1 MSNTKEWMLNET
13 DNASAERRYVA
24 HLPVVILLDTS
35 GSMKGES
42 IRLLNEAMAKFRDEV
57 MCVPET
63 RARMD
68 IAVIAYNSTPELVTN
83 FTDLDSWQPTTLT
96 AGGCTD
102 TAEAMQLAMDCI
114 DEYRGRQSEAGIQVY
129 RPILVHISDG
139 ASTSSEED
147 TQRALDR
154 VHARMRATGGTNKLK
169 MWNFSTCDNETC
181 LRQLMAYSPFTVK
194 VQDRCYKDV
203 FNWLAKSFVIISS
216 STLVMGA
223 NGQLVEEQQTPP
235 PMPEGMS
242 LVKLFNA

>member
-1 MSNTKEWMLNET
+1 MRNTNEWMLNET
-13 DNASAERRYVA
+13 GNDSAERRYVT
-24 HLPVVILLDTS
+24 HLPVVVLLDTS
-35 GSMKGES
+35 GSMRGES

-57 MCVPET
+57 MRVPET

-102 TAEAMQLAMDCI
+102 TAEAMQYAMDCI
-114 DEYRGRQSEAGIQVY
+114 DEYRGRQSEAGVQVY

-169 MWNFSTCDNETC
+169 MWNFSTCDNEIC
-181 LRQLMAYSPFTVK
+181 LRQLKAYSPFTVK
-194 VQDRCYKDV
+194 VQDRCYEDV
-203 FNWLAKSFVIISS
+203 FNWLAKSFEIISS

-223 NGQLVEEQQTPP
+223 DGQLMEEKLTPP
-235 PMPEGMS
+235 PLPEGMS
-242 LVKLFNA
+242 LVDLFND

>member
-1 MSNTKEWMLNET
+1 MRNTNEWMPNEI

-24 HLPVVILLDTS
+24 HLPVLFELDTS
-35 GSMKGES
+35 GSMEGES

-57 MCVPET
+57 IRVPEA
-63 RARMD
+63 RARID

-114 DEYRGRQSEAGIQVY
+114 DEYRSHQSEAGVKVY

-147 TQRALDR
+147 TQRVLDR

-216 STLVMGA
+216 STLAIGA
-223 NGQLVEEQQTPP
+223 DGQLMEEQLTPP
-235 PMPEGMS
+235 PLPEGMT
-242 LVKLFNA
+242 LMDQFNA

>member
-1 MSNTKEWMLNET
+1 MRNTEEWMLNET
-13 DNASAERRYVA
+13 GNAGAERRCVA

-57 MCVPET
+57 IRVPEA
-63 RARMD
+63 RARID
-68 IAVIAYNSTPELVTN
+68 IAVIAYNSTPKLITN

-114 DEYRGRQSEAGIQVY
+114 DEYRSRQSEAGIQVY

>member
-1 MSNTKEWMLNET
+1 MRNTEEWMLNET
-13 DNASAERRYVA
+13 GNAGAERRCVA
-24 HLPVVILLDTS
+24 HLPVVVLLDTS

-68 IAVIAYNSTPELVTN
+68 IAVIAYNSTPKLITN

-223 NGQLVEEQQTPP
+223 NGQLMEEQQTPP
-235 PMPEGMS
+235 PMPKDMS

>member
-1 MSNTKEWMLNET
+1 MRNTNEWMPNEI
-13 DNASAERRYVA
+13 DNASAARRYVA
-24 HLPVVILLDTS
+24 HLPVLFELDTS
-35 GSMKGES
+35 GSMEGES

-57 MCVPET
+57 IRVPEAH
-63 RARMD
+63 ARMD

-114 DEYRGRQSEAGIQVY
+114 DEYRVNQNKAGIQVY

-181 LRQLMAYSPFTVK
+181 LRQLKEYSPFTVK
-194 VQDRCYKDV
+194 VQDRCYEDV
-203 FNWLAKSFVIISS
+203 FNWLAESFVIISS

-223 NGQLVEEQQTPP
+223 DGQLMEEKLTPP
-235 PMPEGMS
+235 PLPEGMS
-242 LVKLFNA
+242 LVDLFND

>member
-1 MSNTKEWMLNET
+1 MRNTKEWMPNEI
-13 DNASAERRYVA
+13 DNASAARRYVP
-24 HLPVVILLDTS
+24 HLPVLFALDTS
-35 GSMKGES
+35 GSMEGES

-57 MCVPET
+57 IRVPEA

-114 DEYRGRQSEAGIQVY
+114 DEYRVNQNKAGIQVY

-203 FNWLAKSFVIISS
+203 FNWLAKSFEIISS

-223 NGQLVEEQQTPP
+223 DGQLMEEKLTPP
-235 PMPEGMS
+235 PLPEGMA
-242 LVKLFNA
+242 LVDLFNG

>member
-1 MSNTKEWMLNET
+1 MRNTEEWMLNET
-13 DNASAERRYVA
+13 GNAGAERRYA
-24 HLPVVILLDTS
+24 THLPVLFELDTS
-35 GSMKGES
+35 GSMEGES

-57 MCVPET
+57 IRVPEA
-63 RARMD
+63 RARID
-68 IAVIAYNSTPELVTN
+68 IAVIAYNSTPKLITN

-114 DEYRGRQSEAGIQVY
+114 DEYRVKQNTAGIKVY

-203 FNWLAKSFVIISS
+203 FNWLAESFVIISS
-216 STLVMGA
+216 STLVVGA
-223 NGQLVEEQQTPP
+223 DGQLEEEQQTPP
-235 PMPEGMS
+235 PLPKGMS

>member
-1 MSNTKEWMLNET
+1 MRNTNEWMPNET
-13 DNASAERRYVA
+13 GNAGAERRYVT
-24 HLPVVILLDTS
+24 HLPVVVLLDIS

-42 IRLLNEAMAKFRDEV
+42 IRLLNEAMGKFRDEV
-57 MCVPET
+57 IRVPET

-68 IAVIAYNSTPELVTN
+68 IAVIAYSSTPELVMN

-102 TAEAMQLAMDCI
+102 TAEAMQYAMDCI
-114 DEYRGRQSEAGIQVY
+114 DEYRGRQSEAGVQVY

-203 FNWLAKSFVIISS
+203 FNWLAESFVIISS
-216 STLVMGA
+216 STLVVGA
-223 NGQLVEEQQTPP
+223 DGQLEEEQQTPP
-235 PMPEGMS
+235 PLPKGMS

>member
-1 MSNTKEWMLNET
+1 MRNTNEWMLNET
-13 DNASAERRYVA
+13 GNAGAERRCVA

-42 IRLLNEAMAKFRDEV
+42 ICLLNEAMAKFRDEV
-57 MCVPET
+57 IRVPEA
-63 RARMD
+63 RARID
-68 IAVIAYNSTPELVTN
+68 IAVIAYNSTPKLITN

>member
-1 MSNTKEWMLNET
+1 MRNTNEWMLNET
-13 DNASAERRYVA
+13 DNDSAERRYVT
-24 HLPVVILLDTS
+24 HLPVIVLLDIS

-42 IRLLNEAMAKFRDEV
+42 IRLLNEAMGKFRDEV
-57 MCVPET
+57 MRVPET

-68 IAVIAYNSTPELVTN
+68 IAVIAYSSTPKLVTN

-102 TAEAMQLAMDCI
+102 TAEAMQYAMDCI
-114 DEYRGRQSEAGIQVY
+114 DEYRSRQSEAGVQVY

-169 MWNFSTCDNETC
+169 MWNFSTCGNETC

-203 FNWLAKSFVIISS
+203 FNWLAESFVIISS
-216 STLVMGA
+216 STLVVGA
-223 NGQLVEEQQTPP
+223 DGQLEEEQQTPP
-235 PMPEGMS
+235 PLPKGMS

>member
-1 MSNTKEWMLNET
+1 MRNTKEWMPNET
-13 DNASAERRYVA
+13 SNADAERRYVT
-24 HLPVVILLDTS
+24 HLPVVVLLDIS

-42 IRLLNEAMAKFRDEV
+42 IRLLNEAMGKFRDEV
-57 MCVPET
+57 IRVPET

-68 IAVIAYNSTPELVTN
+68 IAVIAYNSTPKLVTN

-102 TAEAMQLAMDCI
+102 TAEAMQYAMDCI
-114 DEYRGRQSEAGIQVY
+114 DEYRSRQSEAGVQVY

-139 ASTSSEED
+139 ASTSNEED

-169 MWNFSTCDNETC
+169 MWNFSTCGNETC

-203 FNWLAKSFVIISS
+203 FNWLAESFVIISS
-216 STLVMGA
+216 STLVVGA
-223 NGQLVEEQQTPP
+223 DGQLEEEQQTPP
-235 PMPEGMS
+235 PLPKGMS